1 MNDSSSRSHCFAFL
15 TLRCFDPDKDT
26 VTTSRFQF
34 VDLAGSE
41 RMKDAHG
48 SKSWKDGDEQGEK
61 LVASLPF
68 LHFPLLHNTA
78 LRLYWACNILSP
90 KVETIAA

>member
-68 LHFPLLHNTA
+68 LH
-78 LRLYWACNILSP
+78 LRGVGESRIMRPFNSTH
-90 KVETIAA
+90 E